1 MIRKSKKWLLQKQK
15 IFIQDRWNGYWQ
27 NISFKKEPYGTNKSI
42 KYFIGYNEDDDDTI
56 RPPCIKLPEMIGF
69 VKWFD
74 SSKTMSFKVTVKK
87 LLQNYLKV

>member
-42 KYFIGYNEDDDDTI
+42 KYFIGYNEDDNDTI
-56 RPPCIKLPEMIGF
+56 RPPCTKLPEMIGY
-69 VKWFD
+69 VKCLD
-74 SSKTMSFKVTVKK
+74 SSETMSF
-87 LLQNYLKV
+87 